1 MAVTR
6 NLAAVFSMA
15 LGLAIVAPQM
25 VLSQGQP
32 SGAGGPQQDA
42 LAIYR
47 AAGADEAQLAKI
59 REAASQFQTSAQAR
73 AKQMM
78 ALMSD
83 MRNLSLQTDP
93 DQASVLGKQEEMNKL
108 QNEQSTERIKLMLT
122 IRTLLNPAQKQKLV
136 QLMQQRPGGQLGQG
150 GIGGPGGQ

>member
-15 LGLAIVAPQM
+15 LALAIVAPQT

-32 SGAGGPQQDA
+32 SGAGGPGQDP

-47 AAGADEAQLAKI
+47 AAGADESQLGKI
-59 REAASQFQTSAQAR
+59 REAANQFQTSAQAR

-93 DQASVLGKQEEMNKL
+93 DQQAVLSKQEEMNKL

-122 IRTLLNPAQKQKLV
+122 IRTILNPAQKQKLV

-150 GIGGPGGQ
+150 MGGPGGQ